1 MAKKDADLFD
11 RLRQV
16 GLRKQAA
23 KALSGV
29 SDNAGKN
36 AQRVA
41 RAAVAELR
49 ALADEIE
56 RRLPAATPASDAS
69 GGKSATTSRADAR
82 TRRST
87 RSSAAGTRKAAGTA
101 KATRAPRGST
111 TRAGRGS
118 RSRPTPPAAASAESD
133 APTTDAAVPPP
144 AASTGSDAPTPDTE
158 RRRPQRLPT
167 ATHRRPTQRRRPQRL
182 PRATHQSRIRQ
193 CHRGELKPHTSGYP
207 GLAARA
213 TRADSRRMHGA
224 A

>member
-23 KALSGV
+23 KALTGV

-69 GGKSATTSRADAR
+69 SDKTAPTSRAGAT

-87 RSSAAGTRKAAGTA
+87 RSSTAGTRKAAGTA

-111 TRAGRGS
+111 SPGTAGL
-118 RSRPTPPAAASAESD
+118 PFTPNAAGCD
-133 APTTDAAVPPP
+133 
-144 AASTGSDAPTPDTE
+144 
-158 RRRPQRLPT
+158 
-167 ATHRRPTQRRRPQRL
+167 
-182 PRATHQSRIRQ
+182 
-193 CHRGELKPHTSGYP
+193 
-207 GLAARA
+207 
-213 TRADSRRMHGA
+213 
-224 A
+224 

>member
-69 GGKSATTSRADAR
+69 GEKSATTPRADAR

-87 RSSAAGTRKAAGTA
+87 KSSAARTRKAAGTA

-133 APTTDAAVPPP
+133 APTTEAAVPPP
-144 AASTGSDAPTPDTE
+144 AASTDSDADEPTPDT
-158 RRRPQRLPT
+158 P
-167 ATHRRPTQRRRPQRL
+167 QRRRPQRL

-193 CHRGELKPHTSGYP
+193 CHRGELTPHTSGYP

-213 TRADSRRMHGA
+213 TRADSRRMHWA